1 MRDRWAREL
10 ESHVE
15 RTVELQKKVAR
26 ECGPAIETAVE
37 IIAAAVRGGGKVMI
51 CGNGGSAADSQHFA
65 AELTCRLTA
74 DFQRP
79 AIAALALTTD
89 TSFLTA
95 YANDLG
101 FEGVFE
107 RQVEA
112 LGRPGD
118 VLIAIS
124 TGGGSRNV
132 RRAVRLARRN
142 GIATIALAGGDGPL
156 AGEADHAIV
165 IPSSVTAHVQEA
177 MLPVEHVI
185 CHAVE
190 REIFLD

>member
-1 MRDRWAREL
+1 ML
-10 ESHVE
+10 ESHVRE
-15 RTVELQKKVAR
+15 TVEVQRRVAR
-26 ECGPAIETAVE
+26 ECGPSIDKAVDM
-37 IIAAAVRGGGKVMI
+37 IAGALRQGGKVMV
-51 CGNGGSAADSQHFA
+51 CGNGGSAADCQHFA

-74 DFQRP
+74 DFHRP
-79 AIAALALTTD
+79 AIAAIALTTD

-95 YANDLG
+95 YANDFG
-101 FEGVFE
+101 YDGVFE

-118 VLIAIS
+118 VLLAIS
-124 TGGGSRNV
+124 TSGGSENV
-132 RRAVRLARRN
+132 RRAVRAARSS
-142 GIATIALAGGDGPL
+142 GIVTIALVGGDGPL
-156 AGEADHAIV
+156 AEEAEHAVV

-190 REIFLD
+190 REMFPD